1 MKESEIDGIFRQEVR
16 HEVDPEL
23 LSRISSS
30 MARSMRPV
38 RPIAPVWMLASLLL
52 LISATISI
60 ACAGSI
66 GMYGIRKLSGAEL
79 GAIFPALAIFT
90 WLAALLSI
98 SQMTPGGFHW
108 RMTNAGTLLL
118 GIVAGWVALD
128 AALFHD
134 YALGAFVPQ
143 GVRCLRAGLVV
154 AIPAGVASWIV
165 LRRGFAV
172 NPSSAGLAA
181 GTLAGLAGLTML
193 ELHCPILLAPHV
205 MVWHTSVVPLSALA
219 GALLARIATRPT

>member
-1 MKESEIDGIFRQEVR
+1 
-16 HEVDPEL
+16 
-23 LSRISSS
+23 
-30 MARSMRPV
+30 MRPV
-38 RPIAPVWMLASLLL
+38 RPIAPVWMLASLLV
-52 LISATISI
+52 LISAIISI

-66 GMYGIRKLSGAEL
+66 GMYGIRKLSVSEI

-90 WLAALLSI
+90 CLAALLSVAR
-98 SQMTPGGFHW
+98 MTPGGFRW
-108 RMTNAGTLLL
+108 KMTNAGTLLL
-118 GIVAGWVALD
+118 IIVAGWVALD

-143 GVRCLRAGLVV
+143 GIPCLRAGLVV
-154 AIPAGVASWIV
+154 AIPTGVASWIV

-172 NPSSAGLAA
+172 RPSSAGLAA

-205 MVWHTSVVPLSALA
+205 MVWHTAVVPLSALA
-219 GALLARIATRPT
+219 GAFLARIATSPAAPAAHNPVP